1 MLFATKSM
9 RKLFHMSGS
18 LSLYFPTPN
27 LNHQQ
32 VHYHIIPA
40 PKFNSLPTGLDPK
53 DLKQELPLTT
63 MDMHRK
69 EYELRDDLDEDDAHA
84 LVEKIKTHL

>member
-1 MLFATKSM
+1 
-9 RKLFHMSGS
+9 MSAL
-18 LSLYFPTPN
+18 LSLYFSVPN
-27 LNHQQ
+27 LNYQQ

-40 PKFNSLPTGLDPK
+40 PKFSSLPTDLDPN

-63 MDMHRK
+63 RDMHRK
-69 EYELRDDLDEDDAHA
+69 EYELRDDLDEDGAHA

>member
-9 RKLFHMSGS
+9 HKLFHMSAS
-18 LSLYFPTPN
+18 LSLYSPIPN
-27 LNHQQ
+27 LNYQQ

-40 PKFNSLPTGLDPK
+40 PKFSSLPTGLDPK
-53 DLKQELPLTT
+53 ALKQELPLTAG
-63 MDMHRK
+63 DMHRK